1 MFNMNMRPNVT
12 QNSPGR
18 GYRFFTG
25 DTVFNFGQGM
35 SYTTFSYS
43 WSGVSDMTR
52 NTIIADTQQYGI
64 YPSRAPVRGVASV
77 LVTNN
82 GTKAGDVSVLL
93 FIEPTSP
100 GQGD

>member
-35 SYTTFSYS
+35 SYTTFNYS
-43 WSGVSDMTR
+43 WNGVTHIPR
-52 NTIIADTQQYGI
+52 EAINADTLQYGI
-64 YPSRAPVRGVASV
+64 YPSRAPVRGTASV
-77 LVTNN
+77 LVTNT
-82 GTKAGDVSVLL
+82 GAKAGDVSVLL
-93 FIEPTSP
+93 FIEPTNP
-100 GQGD
+100 GQGT